1 MKAAVLVEGPE
12 IVFEERPMPIP
23 EPNEVVVKVHRAA
36 ICGTDFHA
44 IAGTYTCEYP
54 LVLGHEFCGQ
64 VWVVGFS

>member
-54 LVLGHEFCGQ
+54 LVLGHEFSGR
-64 VWVVGFS
+64 